1 MNNLKEILNKYD
13 IRVPIIQRD
22 YAQGREEEKVLEIRD
37 TFLNSISDRLTDNNK
52 LHLDFVYGSIND
64 NIFIPLDG
72 QQRLTTLFLLY
83 WYFGKKEKKD
93 INFLNKFTYET
104 RASSREFCQKLIRNK
119 MDFDS
124 GSLVKNIEN
133 STWFLAFWKNDPT
146 IKSMLVMIGSI
157 HKKFTGVNFFDRL
170 ENITFK
176 FFELEKFGLNDDLYI
191 KMNARGKPLTEFET
205 FKARFE
211 QFLGDKNESL
221 KLEFSKNIDNK
232 WTDFFW
238 QYKDNKYLIDKAFM
252 NYFNYI
258 TEMLYN
264 KNKKD
269 SKLFSKLDFKT
280 IEIVYNDTDNIKFLF
295 KSLNK
300 LQDIADGFDMLFSK
314 NEYQKGKIA
323 LFDKD
328 INFLELVIKSGNISI
343 QKKFILFMMIAYLID
358 NDINDNFKDFI
369 RVVRNFIE
377 RIRNTQSRSLQY
389 TANFEYKELNRI
401 LNLFLKYLN
410 KDIYAELIIDND
422 DWGIKDFKHEIDKA
436 KLISQNSLFKDIL
449 FKLEDYQYLKGD
461 IHNFLDDDINKLKLY
476 ADNIKEIFDNKDD
489 SLIIRAMI
497 TTGDSRYDKG
507 RTAKVDNRY
516 FFGKYESW
524 EIFLTDS
531 NSNKKSFFK
540 HFIKKYN
547 DNQNN
552 FTTMIDN
559 FLATYISIDKEKDWK
574 YYFVK
579 YKAILE
585 KDSKL
590 FKDSNFFAWYGNGFN
605 IEKMGGIHLGAYH
618 INPYIKVVAIETNE
632 EYEEYTKSEEHS
644 YLQIPNYIS
653 RIDSFDKNWTIEFS
667 NKISE
672 KIKDTLIDDFSLEFD
687 DTNYIL
693 KVGTNDRIEIAVDFI
708 KSVNSWESDG

>member
-358 NDINDNFKDFI
+358 NDVNDNFKDFI

-559 FLATYISIDKEKDWK
+559 FLATYTSIDKEKDWK

-579 YKAILE
+579 YKTILE

>member
-104 RASSREFCQKLIRNK
+104 RASSREFCQKLVRNE

-146 IKSMLVMIGSI
+146 IKSMLVMIDSI

-497 TTGDSRYDKG
+497 ATGDSRYDKG

-618 INPYIKVVAIETNE
+618 INPYIIWN
-632 EYEEYTKSEEHS
+632 
-644 YLQIPNYIS
+644 
-653 RIDSFDKNWTIEFS
+653 F
-667 NKISE
+667 
-672 KIKDTLIDDFSLEFD
+672 
-687 DTNYIL
+687 
-693 KVGTNDRIEIAVDFI
+693 
-708 KSVNSWESDG
+708 

>member
-146 IKSMLVMIGSI
+146 IKSMLVMIDSI

-280 IEIVYNDTDNIKFLF
+280 IEIVYNNTDNIKFLF

-358 NDINDNFKDFI
+358 NDVNDNFKDFI

-559 FLATYISIDKEKDWK
+559 FLATYTSIDKEKDWK